1 MFFKGLNRDGIM
13 KIVTTPMCKEILEII
28 GIKEFKVN
36 KNPDDEKGDLAIL
49 ISNEKKVKMNSL
61 ILKLNTFKQIKE
73 STFEVLR
80 YLDFDELKS
89 EDEIKKFFY
98 EIEKENKWFNKNERE
113 KLIEKNSN
121 IKINVY
127 TIFLKEIV
135 EDMGFKILNLD
146 IFKLD
151 SKKHKEILLDD
162 LISIEKDSDID
173 FLIFPD
179 YFNINISYLN
189 PNIQDKIIIMPT
201 HNNISKNPIKRAEI
215 RYSILEKL

>member
-1 MFFKGLNRDGIM
+1 M
-13 KIVTTPMCKEILEII
+13 KIVTTPMCKEILEIA
-28 GIKEFKVN
+28 GVKEFKVN
-36 KNPDDEKGDLAIL
+36 KNPDEEEGDLAIL
-49 ISNEKKVKMNSL
+49 ISSEKVKMNSL

-73 STFEVLR
+73 STFEIIR
-80 YLDFDELKS
+80 YLDFDEIKS
-89 EDEIKKFFY
+89 EDEIKKFFLK
-98 EIEKENKWFNKNERE
+98 IEKENKWFNENERE

-121 IKINVY
+121 IKVKIY

-151 SKKHKEILLDD
+151 SKKHKEILFDD
-162 LISIEKDSDID
+162 LINIEKNNDCD

-201 HNNISKNPIKRAEI
+201 HNNISKSPIKRAEI
-215 RYSILEKL
+215 RYSILEKLEN